1 MAFTRRPRV
10 SRHTLGVGS
19 FFPPTALFQDTDGD
33 GYPDQLGLCLGVD
46 PRLADA
52 GVWAALINLA
62 ARLAGEVVALD
73 RAIILPLAKAP
84 GDRACLVVTAPEST
98 GSAPAVLHNHG
109 PQRVTLTGTSTAA
122 MAAVLHSLAVCPFLP
137 NAVPGDWRAIQA
149 GNATGE
155 ALDVVDRRGRIIQRM
170 RLAPSSTE
178 FPEQRWP
185 PPPVDLLELDTGLTR
200 VLAGDPR
207 RRRLLLTL
215 ELDRRRISPPV
226 GFALAG
232 FITRAV
238 LAATEIEL
246 PLAFAGR
253 AARRGIVLRVRENG
267 DERPGLRWAGRTI
280 RAVGRPA
287 ELSACIRDW
296 TRIGFSPGGPGR
308 EICERWHARLDEV
321 KRILTGGGR
330 PLPAAPGA
338 APTLRFRENWPSEV
352 RRVADALRRVPA
364 GTGALDGVILVS
376 KPAATRRALTVE
388 LAKILRAKGYRPRLT
403 VLNAYKP
410 GLSWLLEVI
419 GPQLRKTPGLTRVEL
434 AFRPFSASPNPLE
447 MESRWAQEIFPAPDL
462 LAAERGW
469 PAARIRLV
477 RCAGL
482 LEAYRIRAWDGDNR
496 LLVERGFTPR
506 WTRLPYL
513 PGRPKL
519 GNVHPT
525 CGGVRLVRG
534 REVLLD
540 VDIATDR
547 EVFWR
552 RFQERW
558 LPAIEARMRACLA
571 ASRRRPPPAFWEE
584 VRIEV
589 ALDESDQRLGL
600 GEERVAPMEALHE
613 DLYFVLLDFFRV
625 FAEEHGLPPAAQF
638 GRIFPLVAAATPAG
652 RPSGRL
658 VARPFPSAAEAAA
671 GRTFN
676 RPSVAELWSEGAALT
691 LRMRFPQ
698 PAPAAAEA
706 ERMCAAGRARGHDL
720 RCNPAD
726 RSVFLRLAAPRAPRP
741 APAGPDAVEAP
752 PMDRL
757 LQAAEVAGWVRR
769 LNRLPDVCGWR
780 AGSTWQGRPVWA
792 LEAAVGG
799 AGKEVSLARLRLLK
813 PTLLV
818 NARHHANEIS
828 STNAAL
834 ALVWEL
840 GATAWGRAALKRVNV
855 AVVPLEN
862 ADGVATLEA
871 LLPGAAD
878 HKLHAARYNALGVE
892 WYGDYFSDSPRFP
905 EARVKPR
912 LWRRWLPR
920 IVLDAHGV
928 PSHEWDQPFS
938 GYAPGRFRAY
948 WIPRA
953 FIYAVIPFLDRPD
966 HPGHAGAH
974 ELARV
979 MARALAADAEIK
991 ALDREL
997 GSRYRRYARDLEP
1010 STFPPA
1016 ASKTLMVLPP
1026 EERIGGQ
1033 NFAVRRFP
1041 VTVSEI
1047 ITEVTDEV
1055 VSGRLLAC
1063 CARGHLTVAKALI
1076 DLLGR
1081 HLPGRLDRAQ
1091 PNNGTLVLAWRPGG

>member
-1 MAFTRRPRV
+1 MASARRPLIA
-10 SRHTLGVGS
+10 RHTLGLGS
-19 FFPPTALFQDTDGD
+19 LFAPEAVFQDTDGD
-33 GYPDQLGLCLGVD
+33 GYPDRLRLCLAVD

-52 GVWAALINLA
+52 GMWAELINLA

-73 RAIILPLAKAP
+73 RAIALPLVKAP
-84 GDRACLVVTAPEST
+84 DDRPCLVITAPDRT
-98 GSAPAVLHNHG
+98 GSAPAVFHNHG
-109 PQRVTLTGTSTAA
+109 PQRVTLTGNSAA
-122 MAAVLHSLAVCPFLP
+122 VMAAVLHSLAVCPFMANVIP
-137 NAVPGDWRAIQA
+137 NDWRAIQA
-149 GNATGE
+149 GKDNRE
-155 ALDVVDRRGRIIQRM
+155 ALDVVDRRGRIIERI
-170 RLAPSSTE
+170 RLDSSSTAL
-178 FPEQRWP
+178 PEKRLPQQP
-185 PPPVDLLELDTGLTR
+185 ADLLELDAGLTH
-200 VLAGDPR
+200 APAEDPR

-215 ELDRRRISPPV
+215 ALDRRRVSAPV
-226 GFALAG
+226 GLALAG
-232 FITRAV
+232 FVARAA
-238 LAATEIEL
+238 LAATEIEI

-253 AARRGIVLRVRENG
+253 AAPRGVVLRVRENG
-267 DERPGLRWAGRTI
+267 AERAGLRWAGRTI
-280 RAVGRPA
+280 WAEGRAA
-287 ELSACIRDW
+287 ELAACIRDW
-296 TRIGFSPGGPGR
+296 TRIGFAPGGPGR
-308 EICERWHARLDEV
+308 AACERWHARVGDV
-321 KRILTGGGR
+321 KQILTGGR
-330 PLPAAPGA
+330 PLRAAPAASPG
-338 APTLRFRENWPSEV
+338 LRFRESWPSEM
-352 RRVADALRRVPA
+352 RRVADALRRLPA
-364 GTGALDGVILVS
+364 GTGTLDGFVWVS
-376 KPAATRRALTVE
+376 RPAAARRALAAD
-388 LAKILRAKGYRPRLT
+388 LAKILREKGYRPRLT

-410 GLSWLLEVI
+410 GLSWLLEVVQ
-419 GPQLRKTPGLTRVEL
+419 PRLRKTPGLTRVEL
-434 AFRPFSASPNPLE
+434 AFRPFSAGPNTLE
-447 MESRWAQEIFPAPDL
+447 MESRWAQEIFPGPDL
-462 LAAERGW
+462 LAADLGW
-469 PAARIRLV
+469 PADSIRLV
-477 RCAGL
+477 KRSGL
-482 LEAYRIRAWDGDNR
+482 SEAYRIRAWDGKNR
-496 LLVERGFTPR
+496 LVLERGFTPR

-513 PGRPKL
+513 PGRPQL

-525 CGGVRLVRG
+525 CGGVRLACG
-534 REVLLD
+534 RQVLLD
-540 VDIATDR
+540 MDIATDR

-558 LPAIEARMRACLA
+558 LPAIEARMRARLKTE
-571 ASRRRPPPAFWEE
+571 SRSLPPAFWEE

-625 FAEEHGLPPAAQF
+625 FAEEHKLPPEAHF
-638 GRIFPLVAAATPAG
+638 GRIFPVVAAAAPAG
-652 RPSGRL
+652 MPSGRL
-658 VARPFPSAAEAAA
+658 AARPMASATEASGGRVFTRPRVA
-671 GRTFN
+671 G
-676 RPSVAELWSEGAALT
+676 LWLQGAAIV
-691 LRMRFPQ
+691 LRMVFPQ
-698 PAPAAAEA
+698 QAPASEES

-720 RCNPAD
+720 RLDPAD
-726 RSVFLRLAAPRAPRP
+726 RSVSLRLAAPRPPRP
-741 APAGPDAVEAP
+741 EPAGRADGTAP

-757 LQAAEVAGWVRR
+757 LKATEVAGWVRR
-769 LNRLPDVCGWR
+769 LSRLPGVCGWR

-792 LEAAVGG
+792 LEAASGG
-799 AGKEVSLARLRLLK
+799 AGKTVSLPRLRLLK
-813 PTLLV
+813 PTLLM

-840 GATAWGRAALKRVNV
+840 AATEWGRAALQRVNV

-892 WYGDYFSDSPRFP
+892 WYGDYFSDAPRFP

-966 HPGHAGAH
+966 HPGYTEAH

-979 MARALAADAEIK
+979 MARALAGEPEIT

-997 GSRYRRYARDLEP
+997 GSRYRRYARDLEQG
-1010 STFPPA
+1010 TFPAA

-1026 EERIGGQ
+1026 EERIGGL

-1055 VSGRLLAC
+1055 VSGRLLAL

-1076 DLLGR
+1076 DFLGR
-1081 HLPGRLDRAQ
+1081 RPSGRLDRVH
-1091 PNNGTLVLAWRPGG
+1091 PENGGLVLAWRPAL